1 MNALILMTRIPIAG
15 KTKTR
20 LMDIMSGNDCS
31 DLHMAFL
38 KDLFNTFKELENHMD
53 IYLTYTPENSLDII
67 EDIIPEFIKVF
78 PQRGEDLG
86 RKMNN
91 GIKDILSLGYEKVIL
106 IGSDIP
112 HLRYNDILDAFDI
125 LGEKDIVLGPSY
137 DGGYYLIG
145 MKKPNE
151 GIFHI
156 NKKWG
161 GKSVLESTI
170 DMANSQG
177 LTVGLSHKYMD
188 IDTKED
194 LFKFMDKYEDH
205 EEKISLNTVEFI
217 KEWRERIAQGETH
230 RTNKTIY

>member
-15 KTKTR
+15 QTKTR
-20 LMDIMSGNDCS
+20 LMDIMSGDECV

-38 KDLFNTFKELENHMD
+38 KDLFNTFKSLEKDMD

-67 EDIIPEFIKVF
+67 EDIIPKYIKTF

-86 RKMNN
+86 NKMYNAIN
-91 GIKDILSLGYEKVIL
+91 YILSLGYEKVIL

-112 HLRYNDILDAFDI
+112 HVRHIDILHAFQILDENDIA
-125 LGEKDIVLGPSY
+125 LGPSY
-137 DGGYYLIG
+137 DGGYYLVG

-151 GIFHI
+151 SLFNIG
-156 NKKWG
+156 KRWG

-170 DMANSQG
+170 DVANNQNLS
-177 LTVGLSHKYMD
+177 VGLSPKYMD

-194 LFKFMDKYEDH
+194 LFTFIRNYENQG
-205 EEKISLNTVEFI
+205 IVSNTMNFI
-217 KEWRERIAQGETH
+217 KDWREKFVKGQIDG
-230 RTNKTIY
+230 TNKTIY